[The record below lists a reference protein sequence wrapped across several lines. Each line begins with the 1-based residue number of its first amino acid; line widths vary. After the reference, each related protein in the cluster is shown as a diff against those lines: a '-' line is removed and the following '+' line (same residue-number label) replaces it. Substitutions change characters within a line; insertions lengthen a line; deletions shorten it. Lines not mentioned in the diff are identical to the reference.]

1 MNQKDEIL
9 NLQGKLLIAMPKMG
23 DIRFENAVIYICDHS
38 DKGAMGFIVNK
49 PLNKGSFK
57 DLCNQLNI
65 ENTLDREV
73 PVLFGGP
80 VETSRGFVLHSN
92 DYDSGGS
99 TQMVGKC
106 FSLTSNRDV
115 IEALATNGTP
125 IKAGLFMGYSGWMA
139 GQLEDEILRNGWLI
153 ADADENLVLDTD
165 FSGKWQA
172 ALDILGINASLL
184 SSNFGRA

>member
-1 MNQKDEIL
+1 MIQKDEIL

-49 PLNKGSFK
+49 PLHKGSFK

-99 TQMVGKC
+99 TQTVGTC

-115 IEALATNGTP
+115 IEALATNGIP
-125 IKAGLFMGYSGWMA
+125 VKAGLFMGYSGWMA
-139 GQLEDEILRNGWLI
+139 GQLEDEIIRNGWLI
-153 ADADENLVLDTD
+153 ADADEDLVLDTD

-184 SSNFGRA
+184 SSNSGRA